1 MKRRELLQAL
11 MALASGAPALST
23 MAQETYPT
31 RPVRVICGSA
41 AGALLDAA
49 TRLYADRMSR
59 HLQQPFVVDNIA
71 GASSLIATRTAA
83 KAQPDG
89 YTLLTAANT
98 MVALPHLSPKA
109 AYGMGD
115 FTAIGEMA
123 RSPSIMVTSRDSPFK
138 SVADLVNEAKKRPGA
153 LNYASGG
160 QGTTS
165 HLPAEMFVHQ
175 AGVKITHV
183 PYKGVAP
190 AVPDVVANRVAFMM
204 ATPTSVAGLV
214 ESGQLRV
221 LAITSEARSAKYPDV
236 PTFKELGYGGASFE
250 IWVGMLAP
258 AGLPKAVRARLGQAM
273 EAARSDPQLAQK
285 LEELGQSISDVR
297 TPDQFD
303 VFLRSEEVKYAKVI
317 KDANIVAE

>member
-1 MKRRELLQAL
+1 MRRWHCATRCRWRTSTEIQVETYEAAFEA
-11 MALASGAPALST
+11 MGAVGAGSDGRSDAQRWAPAT
-23 MAQETYPT
+23 RETG
-31 RPVRVICGSA
+31 RPQPALHHSDGAA
-41 AGALLDAA
+41 AG
-49 TRLYADRMSR
+49 
-59 HLQQPFVVDNIA
+59 
-71 GASSLIATRTAA
+71 
-83 KAQPDG
+83 
-89 YTLLTAANT
+89 
-98 MVALPHLSPKA
+98 
-109 AYGMGD
+109 
-115 FTAIGEMA
+115 
-123 RSPSIMVTSRDSPFK
+123 
-138 SVADLVNEAKKRPGA
+138 KRPGA

-190 AVPDVVANRVAFMM
+190 AVPDVVANRVVFMM

-214 ESGQLRV
+214 QSGQLRV
-221 LAITSEARSAKYPDV
+221 LAITSEVRSPRYPDV
-236 PTFKELGYGGASFE
+236 PTFKELGYGGVSFE

-273 EAARSDPQLAQK
+273 QAARSEPQLALK

-303 VFLRSEEVKYAKVI
+303 VFLRAEEAKYAKVI
-317 KDANIVAE
+317 RDANIVAE